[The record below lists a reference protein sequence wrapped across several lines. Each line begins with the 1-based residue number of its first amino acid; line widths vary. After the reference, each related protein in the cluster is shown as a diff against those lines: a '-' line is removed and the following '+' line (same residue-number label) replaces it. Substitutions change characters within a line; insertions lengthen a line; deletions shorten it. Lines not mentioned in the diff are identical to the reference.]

1 MCGII
6 GIYRRE
12 GNVAPEIYE
21 GLLMLQH
28 RGQDSAGMVT
38 SNGAKFKEFKDNG
51 LVKDVFSKQSVI
63 DSLDGSIGIGHV
75 RYPTAGSSSAQEA
88 QPFFVNSPLG
98 IYLIH
103 NGNLTN
109 TDTLRTQLNSSSSF
123 FNRHL
128 RTESDSE
135 VLLNIFAD
143 EIHRS
148 HQACIAEG
156 SCDPNAKKVDF
167 VLEAAERTMQQ
178 LEGSYSC
185 ICLIKG
191 VGLTA
196 FRDPFGIRPLLLGRR
211 LTEQGEEYCVASED
225 CAFGPIGFERVR
237 DVQPGEIIVITP
249 DGKLMSKQAL
259 PPQLSPCIFEYIYLS
274 RPDSVLNGISV
285 YNFQLGLGKRLAKRL
300 KETGKGVYT

>member
-6 GIYRRE
+6 GVYKRD
-12 GNVAPEIYE
+12 GPVAVELYE

-38 SNGAKFKEFKDNG
+38 TDWEKFREHKENG
-51 LVKDVFSKQSVI
+51 LVKDVFADQSL
-63 DSLDGSIGIGHV
+63 LDKMRGHVGIGHV

-109 TDTLRTQLNSSSSF
+109 TDELRAMLNGSRSF

-128 RTESDSE
+128 KTSSDSE

-148 HQACIAEG
+148 HQ
-156 SCDPNAKKVDF
+156 KF
-167 VLEAAERTMQQ
+167 V
-178 LEGSYSC
+178 SVSD
-185 ICLIKG
+185 G
-191 VGLTA
+191 V
-196 FRDPFGIRPLLLGRR
+196 
-211 LTEQGEEYCVASED
+211 EWSE
-225 CAFGPIGFERVR
+225 CR
-237 DVQPGEIIVITP
+237 
-249 DGKLMSKQAL
+249 
-259 PPQLSPCIFEYIYLS
+259 S
-274 RPDSVLNGISV
+274 RGW
-285 YNFQLGLGKRLAKRL
+285 
-300 KETGKGVYT
+300 E